1 MWELLILRVLIFVVS
16 TTLYCIEV
24 DTKEIG
30 MHSKVKR
37 TIFELPFLTGST

>member
-24 DTKEIG
+24 DTQKIG
-30 MHSKVKR
+30 MHSKVK
-37 TIFELPFLTGST
+37 TIFKLLF